1 MIIACRDIKK
11 AEQAKQDIINQVKH
25 AKIIVKKL
33 DLMSFESVKKFA
45 QEINNQYD
53 SIDILVNNA
62 GVMMCP
68 KDKTIDGHEIQF
80 QTNYLSHFLLTHLLI
95 DKLKKSKYQPKII
108 NVSSI
113 AYFGGRIN
121 FDDLNYD
128 KNYDK
133 NKAYYQSK
141 LAQILYTK
149 ELAKRLRNS
158 NIKVYVLHP
167 GEKLINRN
175 NLIIKVFF

>member
-1 MIIACRDIKK
+1 
-11 AEQAKQDIINQVKH
+11 
-25 AKIIVKKL
+25 
-33 DLMSFESVKKFA
+33 
-45 QEINNQYD
+45 
-53 SIDILVNNA
+53 
-62 GVMMCP
+62 MCP